1 VSKTQRGK
9 DRGGVAANY
18 GGVVRPRRRRDPR
31 ALAALERF
39 AATDGRR
46 LAELERDRE
55 RLLRKRDRAILRALD
70 AGLPQRVVAE
80 IVGVSPGRVA
90 QLARRRD

>member
-1 VSKTQRGK
+1 VSKTQQGK
-9 DRGGVAANY
+9 DRSGTAANHRGVA
-18 GGVVRPRRRRDPR
+18 RPRRARAPR

-46 LAELERDRE
+46 LAELERERE
-55 RLLRKRDRAILRALD
+55 RLVRKRDRAIRRALD
-70 AGLPQRVVAE
+70 AGLPQRAVAE
-80 IVGVSPGRVA
+80 TVGVSPARVA